1 MSPLHKPLSRNA
13 KIGRPWLR
21 TLARALGVRRVGARE
36 PTQPRARGRCVL
48 ATYAEQKVVGRF
60 SAGAFHESDSCARRA
75 RVTVSR
81 PTATAGAIL
90 ALSGLLGVGQVS
102 ADEPIAPPKCAL
114 RLSVEVT
121 PDVPN
126 PGDGGFISSL
136 LGDHAS
142 YQLFLLQVVD
152 DTHVNLQL
160 QGPGPAE
167 RCQAVVASISNDG
180 RVASVQVY

>member
-1 MSPLHKPLSRNA
+1 MRVSRTFA
-13 KIGRPWLR
+13 ATGAIVAVFGV
-21 TLARALGVRRVGARE
+21 LGVRQAR
-36 PTQPRARGRCVL
+36 T
-48 ATYAEQKVVGRF
+48 
-60 SAGAFHESDSCARRA
+60 
-75 RVTVSR
+75 
-81 PTATAGAIL
+81 
-90 ALSGLLGVGQVS
+90 
-102 ADEPIAPPKCAL
+102 DEPIAPPRCAL

-136 LGDHAS
+136 LGDHAG

-167 RCQAVVASISNDG
+167 RCQAVVDSISNDG

>member
-1 MSPLHKPLSRNA
+1 MR
-13 KIGRPWLR
+13 
-21 TLARALGVRRVGARE
+21 
-36 PTQPRARGRCVL
+36 
-48 ATYAEQKVVGRF
+48 
-60 SAGAFHESDSCARRA
+60 
-75 RVTVSR
+75 VSR
-81 PTATAGAIL
+81 TVAAIGAIV
-90 ALSGLLGVGQVS
+90 AVFGLLGVRQAG
-102 ADEPIAPPKCAL
+102 ADQPIAPPRCAL

-136 LGDHAS
+136 LGDHAG

-167 RCQAVVASISNDG
+167 RCQAVVASMSNDG
-180 RVASVQVY
+180 RVASIQVY